1 MLRLHGRR
9 CAVQTE
15 ATQVTFRQVHAASA
29 VQVWRDVSD
38 PHEEQADCSVNLLKL
53 GTDANID
60 RDRQTDRQREDRP
73 HPDADR
79 VQGLA
84 STQDHQRAVQAAQ
97 EPANK
102 TIDYLSL

>member
-38 PHEEQADCSVNLLKL
+38 PHEEQADCSVNLLK
-53 GTDANID
+53 
-60 RDRQTDRQREDRP
+60 
-73 HPDADR
+73 
-79 VQGLA
+79 
-84 STQDHQRAVQAAQ
+84 
-97 EPANK
+97 
-102 TIDYLSL
+102 